1 MSFVD
6 CLQTKIDGLLNGNKC
21 VIMDIG
27 NNYLPKLWIT
37 SSSISENLTLN
48 VGYKLFVTKN
58 K

>member
-1 MSFVD
+1 MSVVNYM
-6 CLQTKIDGLLNGNKC
+6 QKEIAELLNGNNC
-21 VIMDIG
+21 VTINIG

-48 VGYKLFVTKN
+48 VGYKLFVTNN